1 MLEQTSRT
9 DPLGNSNRW
18 GYTGDIL
25 DDPVPVEES
34 EGPGRWLLWI
44 VLLAVAVIVVI
55 ALFGIPGLATPVPA
69 Q

>member
-1 MLEQTSRT
+1 MLEQPTRN
-9 DPLGNSNRW
+9 DPLGNQNRW

-34 EGPGRWLLWI
+34 EGPGRWLIWVALIAVAII
-44 VLLAVAVIVVI
+44 VLI
-55 ALFGIPGLATPVPA
+55 ALFGVPGQGAPVPA

>member
-1 MLEQTSRT
+1 MLEQTTRNDSR
-9 DPLGNSNRW
+9 GNSNRW

-44 VLLAVAVIVVI
+44 VLLAVAVTVVI
-55 ALFGIPGLATPVPA
+55 ALFGVPGQATPVPA